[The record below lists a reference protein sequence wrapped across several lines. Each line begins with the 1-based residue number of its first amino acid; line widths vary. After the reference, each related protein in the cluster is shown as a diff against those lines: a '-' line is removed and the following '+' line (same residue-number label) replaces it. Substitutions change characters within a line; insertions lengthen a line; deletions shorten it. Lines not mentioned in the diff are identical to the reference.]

1 MSEDIRQMIDKV
13 NNLNQNLGGK
23 IWFHGS
29 KRDKIN
35 FGDRD
40 DNPEYN
46 MMGYGLYLTDNITE
60 AGFYATQ
67 NNDSGFIY
75 HITVNGNFLDYEKP
89 IEKNIKQNILN
100 NDPNFYS
107 GFKSDKP
114 NLSFDTNEYEYND
127 YSISWDYLDNDQDW
141 ATKGYF
147 ISDDTNNEILSQG
160 LSKDE
165 CFSELQNIISKLP
178 ATDKKE
184 LEMLDLPVYKVGK
197 DDVITK
203 DNIFDNMFYLLNY
216 LYIKLGSLKL
226 VSKYLVQNGVSGVI
240 SKINTSDYSDGS
252 TVCAV
257 YDETKYKIN
266 KKEKFTKKLA
276 Y

>member
-127 YSISWDYLDNDQDW
+127 YSISWDYLNNDQDW